1 MHTSYG
7 TWISTFLQHHTHQQT
22 AYLDMLYSHVLLS
35 VITTPTRITSHTA
48 ALIDH
53 IYTNTVKIIFFS
65 EGYISGVTPKNHL
78 QMQCKKHTLFPI
90 SLSIALQNFIIFL
103 FKNVA
108 VITIKHTMGL
118 LLFMH
123 EIAILKSRLIS
134 KLPTIEG
141 TSYSHSP

>member
-1 MHTSYG
+1 
-7 TWISTFLQHHTHQQT
+7 
-22 AYLDMLYSHVLLS
+22 
-35 VITTPTRITSHTA
+35 
-48 ALIDH
+48 
-53 IYTNTVKIIFFS
+53 
-65 EGYISGVTPKNHL
+65 
-78 QMQCKKHTLFPI
+78 MQCKKHTLFPI
-90 SLSIALQNFIIFL
+90 SLSIELQNFIIFL